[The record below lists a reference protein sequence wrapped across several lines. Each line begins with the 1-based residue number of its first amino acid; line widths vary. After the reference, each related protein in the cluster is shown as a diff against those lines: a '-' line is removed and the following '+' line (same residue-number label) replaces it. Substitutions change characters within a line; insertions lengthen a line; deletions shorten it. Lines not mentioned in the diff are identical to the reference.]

1 VFSDERSTLKVSR
14 DFIIKMWR
22 RLGQAGIG
30 IVLLLPGVWGCDR
43 TNQDSSTSQSPSL
56 GPRDGIGQRLGTDV
70 TAQPSRT
77 RDAPQ
82 EDIPKIVA
90 FGDSLTAG
98 AGISAEESYPAQLQR
113 RLDENGYRYRVINA
127 GVSGDTTAGGLR
139 RIDWVLKS
147 RPKIV
152 ILELGGNDGLR
163 GLSLDQMRDNLD
175 RIVQRVQA
183 TGASVILTGMKLP
196 LNYGEAYRSTFESV
210 YSELAQAHRLTL
222 MPFFLEG
229 VGSQTTLNQADGI
242 HPTGKG
248 YRVVVNNLWPVL
260 APLLTKDSELRPTQD
275 GKASASAGG

>member
-1 VFSDERSTLKVSR
+1 
-14 DFIIKMWR
+14 MWR
-22 RLGQAGIG
+22 QLRQAGLGIG
-30 IVLLLPGVWGCDR
+30 IVLLIPGVWGCDR
-43 TNQDSSTSQSPSL
+43 TNSESSTSQSPST
-56 GPRDGIGQRLGTDV
+56 GPRDGIGQRLGKDV
-70 TAQPSRT
+70 TAQPSRN
-77 RDAPQ
+77 REAPQ
-82 EDIPKIVA
+82 EDVPKIVA

-98 AGISAEESYPAQLQR
+98 AGISAEESYPAELQR
-113 RLDENGYRYRVINA
+113 RLDASGYRYRVVNA

-139 RIDWVLKS
+139 RIDWVLRS

-175 RIVQRVQA
+175 RIVQRIQA

-196 LNYGEAYRSTFESV
+196 LNYGEAYRSKFESV

-229 VGSQTTLNQADGI
+229 VGAQTTLNQADGI
-242 HPTGKG
+242 HPTGNG

-260 APLLTKDSELRPTQD
+260 KPLLRKDSEHSTQGD
-275 GKASASAGG
+275 KAAASAEG